1 MDCSQPG
8 ISQERILEWVAI
20 SSSRGSSHPGIN
32 LRFLHWQEDSLPSEP
47 LGKPEMGITALIFH
61 NRTLRLGECHLL
73 KTHRAL
79 SAEAAVQASRLQV
92 CCFSRYTTLPSRR
105 LPKELR
111 SSPSGRQGSNDLGSA
126 ERKEWLFCV
135 SAKYS
140 CPLQYDLDIKRLI
153 CEDSRTK
160 EKCFFI
166 MAPNESESSVRK
178 AMRLGNVQ
186 TIGVDKFAQLIK
198 EGQES
203 FIPPITPRLFRPLCF
218 ENIPPK

>member
-1 MDCSQPG
+1 MDWSPPG

-79 SAEAAVQASRLQV
+79 SAEAAVQASSLQV

-105 LPKELR
+105 LPKELH

-140 CPLQYDLDIKRLI
+140 CPLQYDLDTTSNPALAAKHSRICLRIFFFFFHLLHMGSKIKRGKAHLCLI
-153 CEDSRTK
+153 QNSK
-160 EKCFFI
+160 SNKSF
-166 MAPNESESSVRK
+166 K
-178 AMRLGNVQ
+178 AL
-186 TIGVDKFAQLIK
+186 A
-198 EGQES
+198 S
-203 FIPPITPRLFRPLCF
+203 FSNPL
-218 ENIPPK
+218 